1 MKFGELQPY
10 RVWFDYLK
18 TCLLDENLTKNI
30 DREYYKSW
38 NLSEIKNSK
47 FEIELNE
54 LYPIGRLYCEF
65 CQNKHERK
73 LIEKL
78 KKSIESDLDIYDYP
92 KYIVK
97 LKKQEEEK

>member
-65 CQNKHERK
+65 CQNEHERK

-92 KYIVK
+92 KYIAK